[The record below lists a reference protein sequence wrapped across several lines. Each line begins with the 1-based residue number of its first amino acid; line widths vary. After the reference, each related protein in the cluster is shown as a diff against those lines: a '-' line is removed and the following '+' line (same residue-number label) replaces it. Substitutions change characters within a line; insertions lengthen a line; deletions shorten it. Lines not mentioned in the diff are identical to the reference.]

1 MRIEDKKEIYRILSD
16 NTITTFDQEYNE
28 FVADI
33 INNPVVT
40 SMKEYIQHGTT
51 TCYDHCVSVSYASY
65 KIAKYFKMDAKSTA
79 RAALLHD
86 LFLYDWHKV
95 IDKKPLF
102 EKHGFTH
109 PKTALENASKYFEL
123 NEIEKDIIEKHMWPL
138 TFRKI
143 PRYKESLVVT
153 FVDKYCSTNE
163 TFEPLASKIKM
174 PSFLSKKQYL

>member
-16 NTITTFDQEYNE
+16 NTITTFDEEYNE

-65 KIAKYFKMDAKSTA
+65 KIAKYFNMDAKSTA

-86 LFLYDWHKV
+86 LFLYDWHTAPKTN
-95 IDKKPLF
+95 KLF
-102 EKHGFTH
+102 QKHGFTH
-109 PKTALENASKYFEL
+109 SKEAFNNANKYFKL
-123 NEIEKDIIEKHMWPL
+123 NDIEKDIILKHMWPL
-138 TFRKI
+138 NISLPK
-143 PRYKESLVVT
+143 YKETCVIILI
-153 FVDKYCSTNE
+153 DKICSI
-163 TFEPLASKIKM
+163 FEFMNYHFPLNLNDIK
-174 PSFLSKKQYL
+174 KKYKKKK